1 MISWYERKGFFSKF
15 KDVYIK
21 RFNIKRFWSNLKINK
36 IDEELKKIVD
46 SYLNSDSH
54 KFSSK
59 YWDKLNINTLDLI
72 NNLGIQKFHTSVSNS
87 YFTWKSINDEF
98 INGLFNF
105 CNKNEFDNIDSNV
118 LLTKHNDFTI
128 TQSINYNLITL
139 LLYQYLLKNNQ
150 LPSLEILEKNNFM
163 IDNSPSLKLN
173 KLTITQDK
181 VHSLIEFNQIKK
193 IIKKN
198 DLKLNYLEIG
208 AGSGRTTETIIR
220 LDNRLNKYVVAD
232 IPPALYINY
241 LRIKNSFKDL
251 KVVMC
256 NNVKTKEDLEKLI
269 DENDVL
275 FVFPHQ
281 LEFFNDKFFNISIAI
296 DCLHEMEKKTI
307 KKYMQIFDKKS
318 QFLYYKVLN
327 ETYVPYDYNNYLNAN
342 NADDYQINTNWDLIF
357 KEKCICPSNYMEIA
371 YKI

>member
-36 IDEELKKIVD
+36 IDQDLKKIVD
-46 SYLNSDSH
+46 SYLSSDSH

-59 YWDKLNINTLDLI
+59 YWDKLNINTLDQI
-72 NNLGIQKFHTSVSNS
+72 NNLGVEKFHTSVSNS
-87 YFTWKSINDEF
+87 YFTYKSINDEF
-98 INGLFNF
+98 INGLFDYF
-105 CNKNEFDNIDSNV
+105 NKNDFNNIDSNI
-118 LLTKHNDFTI
+118 LMAKHNDFTI
-128 TQSINYNLITL
+128 TQSINYNLITI

-150 LPSLEILEKNNFM
+150 LSNLEILEKNNFL
-163 IDNSPSLKLN
+163 INNSPRLKIN
-173 KLTITQDK
+173 QLTITQDK

-193 IIKKN
+193 IIKEN

-220 LDNRLNKYVVAD
+220 LDKRLNKYVVAD

-241 LRIKNSFKDL
+241 LRIKNSFKNL
-251 KVVMC
+251 KVSMC
-256 NNVKTKEDLEKLI
+256 NNVETKEELEKLI
-269 DENDVL
+269 IENDVL

-281 LEFFNDKFFNISIAI
+281 LKFFNDKFFNISIAI

-307 KKYMQIFDKKS
+307 KRYMDIFNKKS

-342 NADDYQINTNWDLIF
+342 SASDYQINANWNLIF
-357 KEKCICPSNYMEIA
+357 KEKCICPSNYIELA